1 MEEAMIEIRN
11 LTKSYV
17 TQENTFN
24 ALEDIS
30 FTVEDGDLFGII
42 GMSGAGKST
51 LLNVISGLIKPNQGE
66 ILIDGEIFDYEDEK
80 RLKELRKKIG
90 FVFQGYH
97 LLMQKTVYE
106 NIAFPLRIQK
116 KNEEEI
122 KQTVDEL
129 IIKVGLVGKENVY
142 PAKLSG
148 GQKQRVAI
156 ARALVNK
163 PRLLLLD
170 EPTSAL
176 DSLTTKEIIRLL
188 QHIHKEEKVTMLLI
202 THEINVARILTNK
215 VLVIDQGRFIELK
228 NTEDIFL
235 NPESEIAKLLL
246 GKEVQP

>member
-1 MEEAMIEIRN
+1 MIEIKN
-11 LTKSYV
+11 ITKTYEIEETS
-17 TQENTFN
+17 FH
-24 ALEDIS
+24 ALDDIS
-30 FTVEDGDLFGII
+30 FVVNDEDLFGII

-51 LLNVISGLIKPNQGE
+51 LLNVISGLTKPTQGQ
-66 ILIDGEIFDYEDEK
+66 ILIDGEVFDYDDEK

-116 KNEEEI
+116 KCEEEI
-122 KQTVDEL
+122 NKTVNEL
-129 IIKVGLVGKENVY
+129 ILKVGLLGKEHTY

-188 QHIHKEEKVTMLLI
+188 KQIHQEEKVTMLLI

-215 VLVIDQGRFIELK
+215 VLVIDQGKFIELK
-228 NTEDIFL
+228 KTEDIFS